1 MAIKKRIDLLNFDF
15 IFKLKIYQ
23 EVEKVKRQIRRIG
36 LVTAGGD
43 CPGLN
48 AVIRGVV
55 KTAYNDYKVEVFGIK
70 DGFVGMVTYRGEDRG
85 KVLTN
90 RDASGILAAGGTIL
104 GTARGDVFQ
113 AAETTEGDYSIFKE
127 AFSSMEID
135 ALICTGGNG
144 TQLMAH
150 KLHNHGF
157 PVVGIPKTIDNDL
170 LETDV
175 TFGFNSAVTIIM
187 EAIDNLHSTAMSHHR
202 VLVVEVM
209 GRDVGWLA
217 LIAGVAGG
225 GDVILIPE
233 IPYEEKTVF
242 DCVLERSRKG
252 KRFSIVVVAE
262 GVKLHNQNAPKGE
275 IGRHLSTL
283 IQQKTGLETRPV
295 ILGHLQRGGPPTA
308 FDRILATQF
317 AVKAVDLVMEG
328 RFGEMVALQGNAITS
343 VPISQTIL
351 DLKRVP
357 QDHPLIL
364 SAVSVG
370 TSFGSKEID
379 KCCKEIP

>member
-1 MAIKKRIDLLNFDF
+1 MPFILNT
-15 IFKLKIYQ
+15 LVGQVNLSIYQ
-23 EVEKVKRQIRRIG
+23 KGKMVKSRIKRIG

-48 AVIRGVV
+48 AVIRGVT
-55 KTAYNDYKVEVFGIK
+55 KTAYNDYGVEVFGIR
-70 DGFVGMVTYRGEDRG
+70 DGFVGMVTYRGRDRG

-90 RDASGILAAGGTIL
+90 QDASGILSVGGTIL
-104 GTARGDVFQ
+104 GTARGDVFES
-113 AAETTEGDYSIFKE
+113 AGTKEGDYSIFKE
-127 AFSSMEID
+127 AFSSMKLD

-150 KLHNHGF
+150 KLHIHGF

-233 IPYEEKTVF
+233 IPYEEQTIF
-242 DCVLERSRKG
+242 ECVLDRSRKG

-262 GVKLHNQNAPKGE
+262 GVKLHDDNAPKGE
-275 IGRHLSTL
+275 VGRHLSKL
-283 IQQKTGLETRPV
+283 IEKETEIETRPV

-317 AVKAVDLVMEG
+317 AVKAVDLVMQG
-328 RFGEMVALQGNAITS
+328 RFGEMAAFQDNAFTS
-343 VPISQTIL
+343 VPISKAIR

-357 QDHPLIL
+357 PDHPLIH

-370 TSFGSKEID
+370 TSFGSAEID
-379 KCCKEIP
+379 KCRKEKS

>member
-1 MAIKKRIDLLNFDF
+1 
-15 IFKLKIYQ
+15 
-23 EVEKVKRQIRRIG
+23 
-36 LVTAGGD
+36 
-43 CPGLN
+43 
-48 AVIRGVV
+48 VV
-55 KTAYNDYKVEVFGIK
+55 KTAHNDYKVEVLGIK
-70 DGFVGMVTYRGEDRG
+70 DGFVGMVTYRGEHRG

-90 RDASGILAAGGTIL
+90 HDASGILAVGGTIL
-104 GTARGDVFQ
+104 GTARGDVFE
-113 AAETTEGDYSIFKE
+113 AAKTRKEDYSIFKK
-127 AFSSMEID
+127 AFSSMKLD

-150 KLHNHGF
+150 KLHTHGF

-217 LIAGVAGG
+217 LVAGVAGG
-225 GDVILIPE
+225 GDIILIPE
-233 IPYEEKTVF
+233 IPYEEETIF
-242 DCVLERSRKG
+242 NCVKERSRKG

-262 GVKLHNQNAPKGE
+262 GVKLRAKNAPKGE
-275 IGRHLSTL
+275 IGRHLSAL
-283 IQQKTGLETRPV
+283 IQEKTGLETRPV

-328 RFGEMVALQGNAITS
+328 RFGEMAALQGDTITS
-343 VPISQTIL
+343 VPISQAIRH
-351 DLKRVP
+351 LKFVP
-357 QDHPLIL
+357 KDHPLIR

-370 TSFGSKEID
+370 TSFGSREID
-379 KCCKEIP
+379 KCCKELP

>member
-1 MAIKKRIDLLNFDF
+1 M
-15 IFKLKIYQ
+15 Q
-23 EVEKVKRQIRRIG
+23 RIG
-36 LVTAGGD
+36 IVTAGGD

-55 KTAYNDYKVEVFGIK
+55 KTAQNDYGVEVFGIR
-70 DGFVGMVTYRGEDRG
+70 DGFVGMVTYKGDERG
-85 KVLTN
+85 KILTN
-90 RDASGILAAGGTIL
+90 RDASGILAVGGTIL
-104 GTARGDVFQ
+104 GTARGDVFE
-113 AAETTEGDYSIFKE
+113 AAGTKEGDYSIFEE
-127 AFSSMEID
+127 AFSSMKID
-135 ALICTGGNG
+135 ALICTGGDG
-144 TQLMAH
+144 TQRMAQ
-150 KLHNHGF
+150 KLHTHGF

-170 LETDV
+170 METDV

-202 VLVVEVM
+202 ALVVEVM

-217 LIAGVAGG
+217 LVAGVAGG

-233 IPYEEKTVF
+233 TPYEEQAIF
-242 DCVLERSRKG
+242 DCALERSRKG

-262 GVKLHNQNAPKGE
+262 GVKPNDKNAPQKE
-275 IGRHLSTL
+275 IARYLSSL
-283 IQQKTGLETRPV
+283 IEKETGIETRPV

-328 RFGEMVALQGNAITS
+328 RFGEMAAIQGNDFVS
-343 VPISQTIL
+343 VPISQATKG
-351 DLKRVP
+351 LKRVP
-357 QDHPLIL
+357 LDHPLIR

-370 TSFGSKEID
+370 TSFGSREID
-379 KCCKEIP
+379 KRQKDKS